1 MIAEHYLGKLGDR
14 VERTAHAA
22 SLQEMR
28 AQLETQPVDIVF
40 LDLTLPD
47 SPMEQTLA
55 KIDALTARYGSKF
68 VVMSS
73 LGGDDIASMAIR
85 RGALA
90 FLPKQEINENA
101 LRAILDEVQPT
112 LTAGASHRAVIS
124 SAAQEE
130 DQEELPVDAHKG
142 QEHQTVDAGALA
154 SQIAHDALAWI
165 ANISFRASHIEAD
178 PQVQKSEELLADV
191 ASLRTSVEALTSFIH
206 GSRALVHGELAALS
220 PSNAA
225 SEPMELGPWL
235 RAFTARW
242 KKTQREKRMVFDIEV
257 SSSVLLD
264 GAPSARPL
272 AQGLSALLQNISVH
286 AARLDGPLTITL
298 REEATADARVS
309 IVMTDD
315 GGPWQVADAERLG
328 RPLEKGDHNPPRAG
342 LGLFNARRDIE
353 SLGGGLSFFER
364 EDSAGAYGIR
374 LSLPRG

>member
-14 VERTAHAA
+14 VERTAHAG

-28 AQLETQPVDIVF
+28 AQLETESVDIVF

-55 KIDALTARYGSKF
+55 KIDALTTRYGSKF

-112 LTAGASHRAVIS
+112 LAAEASQRAEIT
-124 SAAQEE
+124 SAAEKEGQEEWPSDAHE
-130 DQEELPVDAHKG
+130 DQEHP
-142 QEHQTVDAGALA
+142 TVDAGALA

-191 ASLRTSVEALTSFIH
+191 ASLRTSVEALTSFVH
-206 GSRALVHGELAALS
+206 GSRALVHGELAAAS
-220 PSNAA
+220 PSSAA
-225 SEPMELGPWL
+225 PEPIELGPWL

-242 KKTQREKRMVFDIEV
+242 KKTQREKRMVFDIDV
-257 SSSVLLD
+257 SSSVILD
-264 GAPSARPL
+264 GAPTARPL
-272 AQGLSALLQNISVH
+272 AQALSALLQNISVH
-286 AARLDGPLTITL
+286 ADRPDGPLSVIL
-298 REEATADARVS
+298 REEATADSRVTV
-309 IVMTDD
+309 VMTDD
-315 GGPWQVADAERLG
+315 GGPWQVADGERLG

-353 SLGGGLSFFER
+353 SLGGALSFFER
-364 EDSAGAYGIR
+364 EDSAYAYGMR